1 MDSPSSARIARTS
14 SDWLSSRP
22 RPRSSPSSRRNCR
35 SFWPSVIAI
44 CNNYIANRNSCQ
56 VDEKRAYYAQVNGLL
71 TRRNFLE
78 RATCAGALLAVA
90 RPAAAAGAMYVS
102 LNGSLTQGVSGADKI
117 RLAAAVGYGGVD
129 WDLGPAKT
137 AGREA
142 TQALFADL
150 KVRPSIVNLPMARP
164 LPFGGESEA
173 FQQALTQLADD
184 AAFTAGDG
192 CRKMMLVL
200 PASTTQDRQEQR
212 KLVRDRLA
220 GAADVLHGSQIRPA
234 LEFLGPVYM
243 RMGRAGRPPATPF
256 VWNFPDTHQP

>member
-117 RLAAAVGYGGVD
+117 RLAPAVGVGGGG
-129 WDLGPAKT
+129 LG
-137 AGREA
+137 
-142 TQALFADL
+142 F
-150 KVRPSIVNLPMARP
+150 
-164 LPFGGESEA
+164 
-173 FQQALTQLADD
+173 
-184 AAFTAGDG
+184 
-192 CRKMMLVL
+192 
-200 PASTTQDRQEQR
+200 
-212 KLVRDRLA
+212 
-220 GAADVLHGSQIRPA
+220 GAAENTGARGAPA
-234 LEFLGPVYM
+234 PF
-243 RMGRAGRPPATPF
+243 AGIKNTPSARKPSTAQPPPAPRGTSGPYAG
-256 VWNFPDTHQP
+256 

>member
-117 RLAAAVGYGGVD
+117 RLPPPAGPGGAR
-129 WDLGPAKT
+129 LG
-137 AGREA
+137 
-142 TQALFADL
+142 FW
-150 KVRPSIVNLPMARP
+150 
-164 LPFGGESEA
+164 GGQKPGA
-173 FQQALTQLADD
+173 
-184 AAFTAGDG
+184 
-192 CRKMMLVL
+192 
-200 PASTTQDRQEQR
+200 
-212 KLVRDRLA
+212 A
-220 GAADVLHGSQIRPA
+220 GATAPAPGSQKNA
-234 LEFLGPVYM
+234 
-243 RMGRAGRPPATPF
+243 PPACT
-256 VWNFPDTHQP
+256 